1 MSRLYDALEL
11 ARKKKIMQEKPSEM
25 PLPKIYSTQEALH
38 DMEEE
43 MLSLYQNIMGLLPD
57 IARPIILFIGS
68 QSNEGTS
75 TVARQLA
82 KVASLKLGKTVLLVD
97 LDRSRP
103 DFHVFVD
110 RKADYNSEE
119 IFNTDEPVE
128 KVFQQV
134 EETNLYVMPLFQQS
148 RLDPRTVDS
157 AKDTAFWEHL
167 RDRFDLIII
176 DTPPATLFPDGL
188 ALVRQV
194 DGVVLVFE
202 AERTRWPVTLSVKK
216 NILKNGGK
224 ILGIVFNKRRFY
236 IPQWLYK
243 WL

>member
-1 MSRLYDALEL
+1 M
-11 ARKKKIMQEKPSEM
+11 
-25 PLPKIYSTQEALH
+25 H

-82 KVASLKLGKTVLLVD
+82 KIASLKLGKTVLLVD

-110 RKADYNSEE
+110 RKADNNSEE
-119 IFNTDEPVE
+119 ISNTDEPLE
-128 KVFQQV
+128 KVFRQV

-157 AKDTAFWEHL
+157 AKDTGFWEHL

-176 DTPPATLFPDGL
+176 DTPPATLFPDGV